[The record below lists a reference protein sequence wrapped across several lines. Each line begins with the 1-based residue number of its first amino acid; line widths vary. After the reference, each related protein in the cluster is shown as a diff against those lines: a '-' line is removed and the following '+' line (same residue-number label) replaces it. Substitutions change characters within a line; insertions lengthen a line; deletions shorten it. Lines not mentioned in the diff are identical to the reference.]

1 PAAVRAP
8 IRARRRVR
16 PLDAGW
22 PSAARWEKLGQDVD
36 GNLIRP
42 KPLFDPCQ
50 TEPGGAACGE
60 VMKNMRNPFFISDH
74 PSGTEISGWVDAWTP
89 AASEYAVAAKNAGHV
104 AVAVNFARE
113 HNLRLVVK
121 GTGHSYLGTSN
132 APHSLLIWTRAM
144 NQVVV
149 HEAFVPLRCQAHC
162 APTPAVSAGA
172 GAVWIDMY

>member
-1 PAAVRAP
+1 MPLHWKCRAALGENEPTGANGGRMVHRRGFITACSAALLQLFASRLPAAVRAP

-50 TEPGGAACGE
+50 TEPGGAACGK

-89 AASEYAVAAKNAGHV
+89 AASEYAVAAK
-104 AVAVNFARE
+104 
-113 HNLRLVVK
+113 
-121 GTGHSYLGTSN
+121 
-132 APHSLLIWTRAM
+132 
-144 NQVVV
+144 
-149 HEAFVPLRCQAHC
+149 
-162 APTPAVSAGA
+162 
-172 GAVWIDMY
+172 